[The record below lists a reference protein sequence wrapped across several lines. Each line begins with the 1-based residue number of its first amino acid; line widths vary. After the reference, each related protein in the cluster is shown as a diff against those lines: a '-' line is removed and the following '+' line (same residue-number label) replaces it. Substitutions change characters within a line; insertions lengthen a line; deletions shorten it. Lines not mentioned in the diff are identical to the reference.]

1 MIPSI
6 INQFI
11 ITLKDTSILSVIGY
25 PELTNMGRTIAGN
38 TFLSLQTWAIVGV
51 LYMVVIVSLSKA
63 SKRLERKIKIEE
75 DAGKPRK
82 RHRDQ

>member
-1 MIPSI
+1 
-6 INQFI
+6 
-11 ITLKDTSILSVIGY
+11 
-25 PELTNMGRTIAGN
+25 MGRTIAGN

-63 SKRLERKIKIEE
+63 AKRIERKIKIEE

>member
-1 MIPSI
+1 
-6 INQFI
+6 
-11 ITLKDTSILSVIGY
+11 
-25 PELTNMGRTIAGN
+25 
-38 TFLSLQTWAIVGV
+38 
-51 LYMVVIVSLSKA
+51 VIVSLSKA